1 MSEFR
6 SLLFA
11 LFQLVFTPIYAVLV
25 LLMFWLPP
33 IARFKFIIVWCGTN
47 LLAARWICGIRHRVI
62 GAENIPRSSDPH
74 IVMSKHSS
82 TWETLALNFLFP
94 PLAFVAKKELLSIP
108 FFGWAFALA
117 SPITIAHQSG
127 LSVRAPSWV
136 SIREIELALRERA
149 EWVIKTLAEWRGRD
163 KEALPAQWCEGAGL
177 LYRGRPLTLALFPA
191 RKKTIAAD
199 LLHLTVLHPN
209 PGDEGE
215 IAAFVGR
222 WLKEQALALLAPRVL
237 HFASQVTG
245 VSPAVKLS
253 SARTQWGSC
262 NHKGEIR
269 LHWRLVQLPPAVADY
284 VIAHEVAHLVEL
296 NHSPRFWALVES
308 LLPGHAEARREL
320 DALTPVLG

>member
-1 MSEFR
+1 MR
-6 SLLFA
+6 SVTLCNQDIDYRLNR
-11 LFQLVFTPIYAVLV
+11 
-25 LLMFWLPP
+25 
-33 IARFKFIIVWCGTN
+33 ARRRSIGM
-47 LLAARWICGIRHRVI
+47 VI
-62 GAENIPRSSDPH
+62 DH
-74 IVMSKHSS
+74 
-82 TWETLALNFLFP
+82 
-94 PLAFVAKKELLSIP
+94 
-108 FFGWAFALA
+108 
-117 SPITIAHQSG
+117 SG

-209 PGDEGE
+209 PGNEGE

-237 HFASQVTG
+237 HFASQVTE
-245 VSPAVKLS
+245 VPPAVKLS

>member
-1 MSEFR
+1 VR
-6 SLLFA
+6 SIA
-11 LFQLVFTPIYAVLV
+11 LCDQSIDYRLNR
-25 LLMFWLPP
+25 
-33 IARFKFIIVWCGTN
+33 ARRRSIGM
-47 LLAARWICGIRHRVI
+47 VI
-62 GAENIPRSSDPH
+62 DH
-74 IVMSKHSS
+74 
-82 TWETLALNFLFP
+82 
-94 PLAFVAKKELLSIP
+94 
-108 FFGWAFALA
+108 
-117 SPITIAHQSG
+117 SG

-209 PGDEGE
+209 PGNEGE

-237 HFASQVTG
+237 HFASRVTG
-245 VSPAVKLS
+245 VAPAVKLS

>member
-1 MSEFR
+1 M
-6 SLLFA
+6 
-11 LFQLVFTPIYAVLV
+11 
-25 LLMFWLPP
+25 
-33 IARFKFIIVWCGTN
+33 
-47 LLAARWICGIRHRVI
+47 VI
-62 GAENIPRSSDPH
+62 DH
-74 IVMSKHSS
+74 
-82 TWETLALNFLFP
+82 
-94 PLAFVAKKELLSIP
+94 
-108 FFGWAFALA
+108 
-117 SPITIAHQSG
+117 SG
-127 LSVRAPSWV
+127 LSVRAPPWV

-209 PGDEGE
+209 PGNEGE

-237 HFASQVTG
+237 HFASRVTG
-245 VSPAVKLS
+245 VPPAVKLS

-320 DALTPVLG
+320 DALTPVVG

>member
-1 MSEFR
+1 VR
-6 SLLFA
+6 SIA
-11 LFQLVFTPIYAVLV
+11 LCDQSIDYRLNR
-25 LLMFWLPP
+25 
-33 IARFKFIIVWCGTN
+33 ARRRSIGM
-47 LLAARWICGIRHRVI
+47 VI
-62 GAENIPRSSDPH
+62 DH
-74 IVMSKHSS
+74 
-82 TWETLALNFLFP
+82 T
-94 PLAFVAKKELLSIP
+94 
-108 FFGWAFALA
+108 
-117 SPITIAHQSG
+117 G

-209 PGDEGE
+209 PGNEGE

-222 WLKEQALALLAPRVL
+222 WLREQALALLAPRVL
-237 HFASQVTG
+237 HFARQVTG

-308 LLPGHAEARREL
+308 LLPGHAEARRQL
-320 DALTPVLG
+320 DAMTPVLG

>member
-1 MSEFR
+1 VR
-6 SLLFA
+6 SVA
-11 LFQLVFTPIYAVLV
+11 LCGQDVDYR
-25 LLMFWLPP
+25 LMR
-33 IARFKFIIVWCGTN
+33 ARRRSIGM
-47 LLAARWICGIRHRVI
+47 VI
-62 GAENIPRSSDPH
+62 DH
-74 IVMSKHSS
+74 
-82 TWETLALNFLFP
+82 T
-94 PLAFVAKKELLSIP
+94 
-108 FFGWAFALA
+108 
-117 SPITIAHQSG
+117 G

-163 KEALPAQWCEGAGL
+163 KEALPAEWREGAGL

-209 PGDEGE
+209 PGDEVE
-215 IAAFVGR
+215 IGAFVGR

-237 HFASQVTG
+237 HFASLVTG
-245 VSPAVKLS
+245 VVPPVKLS

-269 LHWRLVQLPPAVADY
+269 LHWRLVQLPPAIADY

>member
-1 MSEFR
+1 M
-6 SLLFA
+6 
-11 LFQLVFTPIYAVLV
+11 
-25 LLMFWLPP
+25 
-33 IARFKFIIVWCGTN
+33 
-47 LLAARWICGIRHRVI
+47 VI
-62 GAENIPRSSDPH
+62 DH
-74 IVMSKHSS
+74 
-82 TWETLALNFLFP
+82 
-94 PLAFVAKKELLSIP
+94 
-108 FFGWAFALA
+108 
-117 SPITIAHQSG
+117 SG

-209 PGDEGE
+209 PGNEGE

-237 HFASQVTG
+237 HFASRVTG
-245 VSPAVKLS
+245 VPPAVKLS

>member
-1 MSEFR
+1 MR
-6 SLLFA
+6 S
-11 LFQLVFTPIYAVLV
+11 VVLCDQSIDYR
-25 LLMFWLPP
+25 LNR
-33 IARFKFIIVWCGTN
+33 ARRRSIGM
-47 LLAARWICGIRHRVI
+47 VI
-62 GAENIPRSSDPH
+62 DH
-74 IVMSKHSS
+74 
-82 TWETLALNFLFP
+82 T
-94 PLAFVAKKELLSIP
+94 
-108 FFGWAFALA
+108 
-117 SPITIAHQSG
+117 G

-209 PGDEGE
+209 PGNEGE

-222 WLKEQALALLAPRVL
+222 WLREQALALLAPRVL
-237 HFASQVTG
+237 HFASQVTR
-245 VSPAVKLS
+245 VAPAVKLS

-284 VIAHEVAHLVEL
+284 VIAHEVAHLIEL

-308 LLPGHAEARREL
+308 LLPGHAEARRQL
-320 DALTPVLG
+320 DAMTPVLG

>member
-1 MSEFR
+1 VR
-6 SLLFA
+6 SIA
-11 LFQLVFTPIYAVLV
+11 LCDQSIDYRLNR
-25 LLMFWLPP
+25 
-33 IARFKFIIVWCGTN
+33 ARRRSIGM
-47 LLAARWICGIRHRVI
+47 VI
-62 GAENIPRSSDPH
+62 DH
-74 IVMSKHSS
+74 
-82 TWETLALNFLFP
+82 
-94 PLAFVAKKELLSIP
+94 
-108 FFGWAFALA
+108 
-117 SPITIAHQSG
+117 SG

-163 KEALPAQWCEGAGL
+163 KEALPAQGCEGAGL

-209 PGDEGE
+209 PGNEGE

-237 HFASQVTG
+237 HFASRVTG
-245 VSPAVKLS
+245 VPPAVKLS

-308 LLPGHAEARREL
+308 LLPGHAEVRREL

>member
-1 MSEFR
+1 MR
-6 SLLFA
+6 SVTLCSQDIDYRLNR
-11 LFQLVFTPIYAVLV
+11 
-25 LLMFWLPP
+25 
-33 IARFKFIIVWCGTN
+33 ARRRSIGM
-47 LLAARWICGIRHRVI
+47 VI
-62 GAENIPRSSDPH
+62 DH
-74 IVMSKHSS
+74 
-82 TWETLALNFLFP
+82 T
-94 PLAFVAKKELLSIP
+94 
-108 FFGWAFALA
+108 
-117 SPITIAHQSG
+117 G

-163 KEALPAQWCEGAGL
+163 KEALPAQWCEGAAL

-209 PGDEGE
+209 PGNEGE

>member
-1 MSEFR
+1 VR
-6 SLLFA
+6 SIA
-11 LFQLVFTPIYAVLV
+11 LCDQSIDYRLNR
-25 LLMFWLPP
+25 
-33 IARFKFIIVWCGTN
+33 ARRRSIGM
-47 LLAARWICGIRHRVI
+47 VI
-62 GAENIPRSSDPH
+62 DH
-74 IVMSKHSS
+74 
-82 TWETLALNFLFP
+82 T
-94 PLAFVAKKELLSIP
+94 
-108 FFGWAFALA
+108 
-117 SPITIAHQSG
+117 G

-209 PGDEGE
+209 PGNEGE

-237 HFASQVTG
+237 HFASRVTG
-245 VSPAVKLS
+245 VPPAVKLS

-308 LLPGHAEARREL
+308 LLPGHAEVRREL